1 MSISFIRRL
10 CPADS
15 SWRPSA
21 HQKPLSIYS
30 EFINLVL
37 PCWWPQGP
45 ACTPC
50 LLEILGVGS
59 TAPSYH
65 ALIVGG
71 GPGAGPPFSWRG
83 GNCLQCF
90 STGQLFQPCTH
101 LKVQPCCAL
110 HMRLYTAQVKEQDVA
125 LHQGNPNGGLKAE
138 LNLFRWQSNIWWRSA
153 SWVLLRIPPN
163 QEILRLCLLLTC
175 Q

>member
-1 MSISFIRRL
+1 MPTKSHS
-10 CPADS
+10 
-15 SWRPSA
+15 
-21 HQKPLSIYS
+21 LSIQS
-30 EFINLVL
+30 SSTLS
-37 PCWWPQGP
+37 
-45 ACTPC
+45 C
-50 LLEILGVGS
+50 LAGGLRDLLAHLAFLKSWGS

-71 GPGAGPPFSWRG
+71 GSGAGPPFSWRG
-83 GNCLQCF
+83 GNGLQCF

-110 HMRLYTAQVKEQDVA
+110 HVRLYTAQAKEQDVA
-125 LHQGNPNGGLKAE
+125 LHQGNSNGGLKAE